1 MTLDPQEYVELLPEV
16 RALVNRVVQKNMA
29 DAMLFSAGTDT
40 QIIVYEAVKYKPNI
54 PCLTMHFK
62 HGNPKDT
69 EYVKKM
75 VAFLKL
81 NHETHMFG
89 REEVLS
95 NAPKVVEALK
105 KFDPMEIRNSMPV
118 YIGLTILKKKGFK
131 SVFTG
136 DALDELFGYP
146 WQFHL
151 SEAQFAQKQKEMW
164 EEMGFSSIPMAESLG
179 MTIKA
184 PYMDPEFMDWAKKL
198 PIKLKINMRE
208 GVKYGKWVLRKAYED
223 VIPKDVIWRPKAP
236 LEAGTGTEV
245 LRTFFDDGIADA
257 EFEEKKK
264 KILAEEVPAP
274 AGGPA
279 PEQRL
284 QAAALHRA
292 GRLHAAQPEDGR
304 SHVHRKRKLLHGGSL
319 ARQPWVVN
327 DQRNPDGLF
336 IEQRLAAQPV
346 LAVEQ
351 PVVGRVHNDRV
362 LLDPQGA

>member
-1 MTLDPQEYVELLPEV
+1 MTLNPQEYAHLLPEV
-16 RALVNRVVQKNMA
+16 RALVNKVVQKNMA

-40 QIIVYEAVKYKPNI
+40 QIIAYEAVKYKPHI

-62 HGNPKDT
+62 HGNPADT

-81 NHETHMFG
+81 NHETHVFD
-89 REEVLS
+89 RDEVFS

-118 YIGLTILKKKGFK
+118 YIGLTILKKKGAK

-151 SEAQFAQKQKEMW
+151 SETEFAQKQQEMW
-164 EEMGFSSIPMAESLG
+164 REMGFSSIPMAESLG

-184 PYMDPEFMDWAKKL
+184 PYMDQEFMDWAKKL
-198 PIKLKINMRE
+198 PIKFKINMHE
-208 GVKYGKWVLRKAYED
+208 GVKYGKWIVRKAYED

-236 LEAGTGTEV
+236 LEQGTGTEV
-245 LRTFFDDGIADA
+245 LRTFFDDEISDA

-264 KILAEEVPAP
+264 KILAEDDVKIQDKEQLLYYEHFRKIFGKPSEVYPDN
-274 AGGPA
+274 GGIQCPYCKSYVKTKI
-279 PEQRL
+279 QFCK
-284 QAAALHRA
+284 
-292 GRLHAAQPEDGR
+292 
-304 SHVHRKRKLLHGGSL
+304 VC
-319 ARQPWVVN
+319 
-327 DQRNPDGLF
+327 
-336 IEQRLAAQPV
+336 
-346 LAVEQ
+346 
-351 PVVGRVHNDRV
+351 
-362 LLDPQGA
+362 GAYPI

>member
-1 MTLDPQEYVELLPEV
+1 MHTDRFKYREMANNVNREGKNMALDPQEYVHLLPEV
-16 RALVNRVVQKNMA
+16 RALVNKVVQKNMG
-29 DAMLFSAGTDT
+29 DSMLFSAGTDT
-40 QIIVYEAVKYKPNI
+40 QIIIAEAAKYKPKL

-81 NHETHMFG
+81 NHETNMFG
-89 REEVLS
+89 RDEVLS
-95 NAPKVVEALK
+95 NAPKVVKALK

-118 YIGLTILKKKGFK
+118 YIGLTILKEKGFK

-151 SEAQFAQKQKEMW
+151 SEAEFAQKQKEMW
-164 EEMGFSSIPMAESLG
+164 AEMGFSSIPMAESLG

-198 PIKLKINMRE
+198 PIKFKINMRE
-208 GVKYGKWVLRKAYED
+208 GVKYGKWIMRKAYED

-245 LRTFFDDGIADA
+245 LRTYFNDMIPDA
-257 EFEEKKK
+257 EFEAKKK
-264 KILAEEVPAP
+264 KILAEDDVKIQDK
-274 AGGPA
+274 
-279 PEQRL
+279 EQL
-284 QAAALHRA
+284 LYYEHF
-292 GRLHAAQPEDGR
+292 
-304 SHVHRKRKLLHGGSL
+304 RKLFGKPKEVYPDNGGIQCPYCKSYIKTKI
-319 ARQPWVVN
+319 Q
-327 DQRNPDGLF
+327 F
-336 IEQRLAAQPV
+336 CKIC
-346 LAVEQ
+346 
-351 PVVGRVHNDRV
+351 
-362 LLDPQGA
+362 GAYPI